1 MNGRESA
8 SEVFDGLTLWPDGES
23 QPLISTLNAIDGAIT
38 SNMAIVPN
46 LNGSIDAFASG
57 ITQLILD
64 ISSYGAMALLRLA
77 QSPRESGP
85 AKSLTYVRNDCRQ
98 FTYQTRTTV
107 IGRFPFETFVRA
119 RFVITS
125 VQAK

>member
-77 QSPRESGP
+77 QLPRESGP
-85 AKSLTYVRNDCRQ
+85 AKSLTLWYTRSWGSTAHKLRLWASARPAIDRNNLKHLR
-98 FTYQTRTTV
+98 RG
-107 IGRFPFETFVRA
+107 IRGG
-119 RFVITS
+119 
-125 VQAK
+125 